1 MMYNFYENLENK
13 LRIIL
18 NGDLNY
24 LSSFN
29 NIEFNSMCNI
39 FRHEFNKSC
48 KYVDIEFGNRIWRIV
63 VEPNNSDIKKDV
75 YFISNTMIYN
85 GREMKNTIFYNKFD
99 SEDFNKHSFYSSLLK
114 TLENGVN
121 FLLQDVSGNCK
132 RVKEQAPFILF
143 LYLVVYYEKSDVNL
157 RNIIKTYWKVKNDHI
172 VDYFEHII
180 TNYTLYDTLDC
191 GGIIHERYEIYKVR

>member
-63 VEPNNSDIKKDV
+63 VEPNNLDIKKDV
-75 YFISNTMIYN
+75 YFISNNMIYN

-99 SEDFNKHSFYSSLLK
+99 S
-114 TLENGVN
+114 
-121 FLLQDVSGNCK
+121 
-132 RVKEQAPFILF
+132 
-143 LYLVVYYEKSDVNL
+143 
-157 RNIIKTYWKVKNDHI
+157 
-172 VDYFEHII
+172 
-180 TNYTLYDTLDC
+180 
-191 GGIIHERYEIYKVR
+191 